1 MSARKPSHLVRRGD
15 IFYFRSAI
23 PAHARGLFS
32 RLEIKVSLRTT
43 DRSQAT
49 LRQRWLSY
57 LWEDILQAV
66 RSMAVTTPFRIDQ
79 AVQQYFREQVEE
91 LALHAAEDPRHPTF
105 EIDRELADANQ
116 FLTAIRSRIA
126 SRQYSPRDVDGAM
139 DVLKKSSLDIPPK
152 GSDFLDD
159 VCNKTLRARA
169 EAIRIFIALLEGR
182 HDESRPKDPL
192 FITHEGAAPS
202 HTYDDVPKQKSMEE
216 LTTLY
221 VEDRKG
227 TWGEKT
233 ILDKIRV
240 NKFFLQSID
249 PTIPASQVTPDMVR
263 DFKSLLLKLPSNLRK
278 HNDLRDLPLRQAIKK
293 GEERELP
300 KIHLRTAEKY
310 MEMLK
315 TFFEWACDEQYLPV
329 NPVGRISIAFERS
342 KADRPRNS
350 YKIEQLNQLFSSPLY
365 AGHLSAAKR
374 HKPGSVKTI
383 DGQYWLPLIALFSG
397 MRSGEII
404 QLEIRDVRQVEG
416 FWVFDINKG
425 EDGTKSVKT
434 ASSIRQV
441 PVHPKL
447 QELGF
452 LNYVTQ
458 QAHARSPD
466 ERLFSEIVVGKA
478 GDPSHA
484 YSKHYGRYTR
494 RIGIKTEKTTFHS
507 FRHGFVDALRAA
519 GVQEYV
525 FESLTGHSRGK
536 VSSSYG
542 SAGVPL
548 KLKHDAIALVNYPGL
563 NLGHLTLGDL
573 LQCN

>member
-1 MSARKPSHLVRRGD
+1 VSARKPSHLVRRGD

-23 PAHARGLFS
+23 PAHARALFS

-57 LWEDILQAV
+57 LWEDLLQAV

-91 LALHAAEDPRHPTF
+91 LALHAAEDPRHPSF
-105 EIDRELADANQ
+105 EMDRELADANQ
-116 FLTAIRSRIA
+116 FMTAIRSRIA
-126 SRQYSPRDVDGAM
+126 SRQYSPMDVDDAM

-182 HDESRPKDPL
+182 HDESQPKDPL
-192 FITHEGAAPS
+192 FIAHEGVTPS
-202 HTYDDVPKQKSMEE
+202 QPYDEPTKRKSMEE
-216 LTTLY
+216 LTKLY

-233 ILDKIRV
+233 VLDKIRV
-240 NKFFLQSID
+240 NSFFLQSID

-278 HNDLRDLPLRQAIKK
+278 YKDLRDLPLRQAVKK
-293 GEERELP
+293 GEERGLD

-315 TFFEWACDEQYLPV
+315 TFFEWACDEQYLKD
-329 NPVGRISIAFERS
+329 NPVGRISVAFERS

-365 AGHLSAAKR
+365 SGHLSTAKR
-374 HKPGSVKTI
+374 HKPGPVKTI

-404 QLEIRDVRQVEG
+404 QLQIQDIRQIEG
-416 FWVFDINKG
+416 CWVFDVNKG
-425 EDGTKSVKT
+425 EDGKKSVKT
-434 ASSIRQV
+434 ASSVRQV
-441 PVHPKL
+441 PIHPKL
-447 QELGF
+447 LELG
-452 LNYVTQ
+452 LLEYVAQ
-458 QAHARSPD
+458 QAQKHSAA
-466 ERLFSEIVVGKA
+466 ERLFDEIAVGKA

-484 YSKHYGRYTR
+484 YSKQYGRYTR
-494 RIGIKTEKTTFHS
+494 RIGIKTAKTTFHS

-525 FESLTGHSRGK
+525 FEHLTGHSRGK

-548 KLKHDAIALVNYPGL
+548 KLKAEAISLVSYPGL
-563 NLGHLTLGDL
+563 NLGALI
-573 LQCN
+573 